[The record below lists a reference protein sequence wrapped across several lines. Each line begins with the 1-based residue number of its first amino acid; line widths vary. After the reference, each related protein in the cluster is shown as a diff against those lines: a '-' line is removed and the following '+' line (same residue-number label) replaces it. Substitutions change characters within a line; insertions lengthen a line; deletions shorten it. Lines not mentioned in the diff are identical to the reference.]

1 MLFAGLTLKEDK
13 YIEFAAQQCIKM
25 YRIFLDPESAFPMFD
40 LLTLIALYHY
50 IIEQK
55 IHILN
60 RRSP

>member
-1 MLFAGLTLKEDK
+1 MLFAGLTLKADK

-50 IIEQK
+50 VIE
-55 IHILN
+55 
-60 RRSP
+60 